1 MAYQDIIYTKA
12 EGIATI
18 TLNRPDRLNAIV
30 ARMMHEMA
38 EALEDAQNDDE
49 VRVVVITGAGRG
61 FCAGADVREVLSQA
75 GGERVREELRGV
87 HRMSLTLRRCDR
99 PVIAAVN
106 GAAVGAGCDIALQCD
121 IRIASENARFGEVF
135 VRLGLAPGSGGTY
148 LLPQLV
154 GLEKACELLVTGDII
169 DAKEAERIGLVS
181 RVVPAGELEAAT
193 KALATKIAHQP
204 PLAVRAIKRAIRRS
218 LELGFEGTLDYMAN
232 LQPLLRQT
240 EDHQE
245 GVRAFTEKRQPQFK
259 GR

>member
-30 ARMMHEMA
+30 PRMMYEMA

-61 FCAGADVREVLSQA
+61 FCAGADVKEMASETS
-75 GGERVREELRGV
+75 GERVEELRSV
-87 HRMSLTLRRCDR
+87 HRMALTLRRCDK
-99 PVIAAVN
+99 PIIAAVN
-106 GAAVGAGCDIALQCD
+106 GAAVGAGCDIAMQCD
-121 IRIASENARFGEVF
+121 IRIASENARFGEVY
-135 VRLGLAPGSGGTY
+135 VRLGLAPGNGGTY

-154 GLEKACELLVTGDII
+154 GLEKACELLFTGDII
-169 DAKEAERIGLVS
+169 DAREAERIGLVS
-181 RVVPAGELEAAT
+181 RMVPAGELEAAT
-193 KALATKIAHQP
+193 RALATKIAQQP

-218 LELGFEGTLDYMAN
+218 LELDFEGTLDYMSN
-232 LQPLLRQT
+232 VLPLLRLT
-240 EDHQE
+240 EDHRE
-245 GVRAFTEKRQPQFK
+245 GVRAFAEKRQPQFK